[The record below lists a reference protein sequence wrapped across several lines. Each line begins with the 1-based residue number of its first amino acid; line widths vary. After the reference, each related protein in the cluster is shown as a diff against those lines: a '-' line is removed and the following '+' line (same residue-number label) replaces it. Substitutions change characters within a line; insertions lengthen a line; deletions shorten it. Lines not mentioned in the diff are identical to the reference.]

1 MLEIIHHVLPEA
13 FFDVLKTVPLLL
25 VVYALL
31 YYIENRLT
39 NTPELLSR
47 AAQFGPVV
55 GALAGS
61 IPQCGFSAAASALFS
76 AGFLAPATLVA
87 VFLATSD
94 EAVPIMLA
102 GGASVQQVVLLLV
115 VKFAIAVIGG
125 YVLRC
130 TVFRRHK
137 AGTDGPLEIEMGDC
151 GCETSPVANIL
162 SHTIKTTIFLFVV
175 LFALNMVVHGIGEE
189 RVASLMLT
197 NSIFQPLLC
206 AVLGLIPSC
215 AMSVLLSELFVGG
228 TISFGAL
235 VAGLST
241 GAGFGYIVLLEG
253 RPSSR
258 PAGHRRNVCHRRDRR
273 YAGAA
278 AYRLRMKKSKD
289 VSKRHILFYALICVF
304 RSPRRVTHLQ
314 TCNRRGEHCSA
325 AARPESAQ
333 GTAGNRLIW
342 HCVGAHCAPL
352 RERLCK
358 PDTNGGLRS
367 VCPAEKVNRQPI
379 SCSSSSA

>member
-1 MLEIIHHVLPEA
+1 MVYSPANPACLLTGFYAILIVIVFPTTFPINPQINYEVTYLLEIIHHVLPEA

-130 TVFRRHK
+130 TVFRKHK

-241 GAGFGYIVLLEG
+241 GAGFGYIVLLEEKEG
-253 RPSSR
+253 R
-258 PAGHRRNVCHRRDRR
+258 HRALPVI
-273 YAGAA
+273 AA
-278 AYRLRMKKSKD
+278 TFATAVIGGTL
-289 VSKRHILFYALICVF
+289 VQLLI
-304 RSPRRVTHLQ
+304 
-314 TCNRRGEHCSA
+314 G
-325 AARPESAQ
+325 
-333 GTAGNRLIW
+333 
-342 HCVGAHCAPL
+342 
-352 RERLCK
+352 
-358 PDTNGGLRS
+358 
-367 VCPAEKVNRQPI
+367 
-379 SCSSSSA
+379 

>member
-1 MLEIIHHVLPEA
+1 MTYLLEIIHHVLPEA

-125 YVLRC
+125 YILRC

-151 GCETSPVANIL
+151 RWRISCPTPSRPPSSCL
-162 SHTIKTTIFLFVV
+162 SCCSRSTWSCT
-175 LFALNMVVHGIGEE
+175 
-189 RVASLMLT
+189 ASVRSAWL
-197 NSIFQPLLC
+197 
-206 AVLGLIPSC
+206 PSC
-215 AMSVLLSELFVGG
+215 
-228 TISFGAL
+228 
-235 VAGLST
+235 
-241 GAGFGYIVLLEG
+241 
-253 RPSSR
+253 
-258 PAGHRRNVCHRRDRR
+258 
-273 YAGAA
+273 
-278 AYRLRMKKSKD
+278 
-289 VSKRHILFYALICVF
+289 
-304 RSPRRVTHLQ
+304 
-314 TCNRRGEHCSA
+314 
-325 AARPESAQ
+325 
-333 GTAGNRLIW
+333 
-342 HCVGAHCAPL
+342 
-352 RERLCK
+352 
-358 PDTNGGLRS
+358 
-367 VCPAEKVNRQPI
+367 
-379 SCSSSSA
+379 

>member
-1 MLEIIHHVLPEA
+1 MTYLLEIIHHVLPEA

-76 AGFLAPATLVA
+76 AGFLAPATL
-87 VFLATSD
+87 
-94 EAVPIMLA
+94 
-102 GGASVQQVVLLLV
+102 
-115 VKFAIAVIGG
+115 
-125 YVLRC
+125 RC
-130 TVFRRHK
+130 TVFRKHK

-241 GAGFGYIVLLEG
+241 GAGFGYIVLLEEKEG
-253 RPSSR
+253 R
-258 PAGHRRNVCHRRDRR
+258 HRALPVI
-273 YAGAA
+273 AA
-278 AYRLRMKKSKD
+278 TFATAVIGGTL
-289 VSKRHILFYALICVF
+289 VQLLI
-304 RSPRRVTHLQ
+304 
-314 TCNRRGEHCSA
+314 G
-325 AARPESAQ
+325 
-333 GTAGNRLIW
+333 
-342 HCVGAHCAPL
+342 
-352 RERLCK
+352 
-358 PDTNGGLRS
+358 
-367 VCPAEKVNRQPI
+367 
-379 SCSSSSA
+379 

>member
-1 MLEIIHHVLPEA
+1 MVYSPANPACLRTGFYAILIVIVFPTRFVINPQINYEVTYLLEIIHHVLPEA

-130 TVFRRHK
+130 TVFRKHK

-241 GAGFGYIVLLEG
+241 GAGFGYIVLLEEKEG
-253 RPSSR
+253 R
-258 PAGHRRNVCHRRDRR
+258 HRALPVI
-273 YAGAA
+273 AA
-278 AYRLRMKKSKD
+278 TFATAVIGGTL
-289 VSKRHILFYALICVF
+289 VQLLI
-304 RSPRRVTHLQ
+304 
-314 TCNRRGEHCSA
+314 G
-325 AARPESAQ
+325 
-333 GTAGNRLIW
+333 
-342 HCVGAHCAPL
+342 
-352 RERLCK
+352 
-358 PDTNGGLRS
+358 
-367 VCPAEKVNRQPI
+367 
-379 SCSSSSA
+379 

>member
-1 MLEIIHHVLPEA
+1 MTYLLEIIHHVLPEA

-25 VVYALL
+25 IVYALL

-125 YVLRC
+125 YILRC
-130 TVFRRHK
+130 TVFRKHK
-137 AGTDGPLEIEMGDC
+137 SGTDGPLEIEMGDC

-228 TISFGAL
+228 TISFGRISFH
-235 VAGLST
+235 LSGGRVSNVWAT
-241 GAGFGYIVLLEG
+241 CPVLG
-253 RPSSR
+253 NN
-258 PAGHRRNVCHRRDRR
+258 HW
-273 YAGAA
+273 
-278 AYRLRMKKSKD
+278 
-289 VSKRHILFYALICVF
+289 KR
-304 RSPRRVTHLQ
+304 
-314 TCNRRGEHCSA
+314 
-325 AARPESAQ
+325 
-333 GTAGNRLIW
+333 
-342 HCVGAHCAPL
+342 
-352 RERLCK
+352 
-358 PDTNGGLRS
+358 
-367 VCPAEKVNRQPI
+367 
-379 SCSSSSA
+379 

>member
-125 YVLRC
+125 YILRC

-206 AVLGLIPSC
+206 GARSD
-215 AMSVLLSELFVGG
+215 SELCDERAAQRAVCRRHDQLRRSGCR
-228 TISFGAL
+228 SFHRRRLRLHRSSRG
-235 VAGLST
+235 
-241 GAGFGYIVLLEG
+241 EG
-253 RPSSR
+253 RPSSC

-278 AYRLRMKKSKD
+278 AYRLRMKK
-289 VSKRHILFYALICVF
+289 
-304 RSPRRVTHLQ
+304 
-314 TCNRRGEHCSA
+314 
-325 AARPESAQ
+325 
-333 GTAGNRLIW
+333 
-342 HCVGAHCAPL
+342 
-352 RERLCK
+352 
-358 PDTNGGLRS
+358 
-367 VCPAEKVNRQPI
+367 
-379 SCSSSSA
+379 

>member
-1 MLEIIHHVLPEA
+1 MTYLTEIIQHVLPEA

-61 IPQCGFSAAASALFS
+61 IPQCGFSAAASALFT
-76 AGFLAPATLVA
+76 AGYLAPATLVA

-102 GGASVQQVVLLLV
+102 GGATVAQVVLLLV

-125 YVLRC
+125 YILRY
-130 TVFRRHK
+130 TVFRKHK
-137 AGTDGPLEIEMGDC
+137 AGTDEPLEIEMGGC
-151 GCETSPVANIL
+151 GCDPSPVSNIL
-162 SHTIKTTIFLFVV
+162 SHTIKTALFLFVV
-175 LFALNMVVHGIGEE
+175 LFALNAVVHGIGEE

-197 NSIFQPLLC
+197 DSIFQPLLC
-206 AVLGLIPSC
+206 AVLGLVPSC
-215 AMSVLLSELFVGG
+215 AMSVLLSELFVSG

-241 GAGFGYIVLLEG
+241 GAGFGYIVLFEEKEG
-253 RPSSR
+253 R
-258 PAGHRRNVCHRRDRR
+258 HRALPVI
-273 YAGAA
+273 AA
-278 AYRLRMKKSKD
+278 TFATAVIGGTL
-289 VSKRHILFYALICVF
+289 VQLFI
-304 RSPRRVTHLQ
+304 
-314 TCNRRGEHCSA
+314 G
-325 AARPESAQ
+325 
-333 GTAGNRLIW
+333 
-342 HCVGAHCAPL
+342 
-352 RERLCK
+352 
-358 PDTNGGLRS
+358 
-367 VCPAEKVNRQPI
+367 
-379 SCSSSSA
+379 

>member
-1 MLEIIHHVLPEA
+1 MVYSPANPACLLTGFYAILIVIVFPTTFPINPQINYEVTYLLEIIHHVLPEA

-130 TVFRRHK
+130 TVFRKHK

-241 GAGFGYIVLLEG
+241 GAGFGYIVLLEEKEG
-253 RPSSR
+253 R
-258 PAGHRRNVCHRRDRR
+258 HRALPVI
-273 YAGAA
+273 AA
-278 AYRLRMKKSKD
+278 TLVTAVIGGTL
-289 VSKRHILFYALICVF
+289 VQLLI
-304 RSPRRVTHLQ
+304 
-314 TCNRRGEHCSA
+314 G
-325 AARPESAQ
+325 
-333 GTAGNRLIW
+333 
-342 HCVGAHCAPL
+342 
-352 RERLCK
+352 
-358 PDTNGGLRS
+358 
-367 VCPAEKVNRQPI
+367 
-379 SCSSSSA
+379 

>member
-1 MLEIIHHVLPEA
+1 MVYRPANPACLRTGFYAILIVIVFPTRFVINPQINYEVTYLFEIIHHVLPEA

-115 VKFAIAVIGG
+115 IKFAIAVLGG
-125 YVLRC
+125 YILRC
-130 TVFRRHK
+130 TVFRKHK

-175 LFALNMVVHGIGEE
+175 LFALNVVVHGIGEE

-241 GAGFGYIVLLEG
+241 GAGFGYIVLLEEKEG
-253 RPSSR
+253 R
-258 PAGHRRNVCHRRDRR
+258 HRALPVI
-273 YAGAA
+273 AA
-278 AYRLRMKKSKD
+278 T
-289 VSKRHILFYALICVF
+289 F
-304 RSPRRVTHLQ
+304 VTAVI
-314 TCNRRGEHCSA
+314 G
-325 AARPESAQ
+325 
-333 GTAGNRLIW
+333 GTLVQIFIG
-342 HCVGAHCAPL
+342 
-352 RERLCK
+352 
-358 PDTNGGLRS
+358 
-367 VCPAEKVNRQPI
+367 
-379 SCSSSSA
+379 

>member
-1 MLEIIHHVLPEA
+1 MTYLLEIIHHVLPEA

-115 VKFAIAVIGG
+115 VKFAIAVLGG
-125 YVLRC
+125 YILRC
-130 TVFRRHK
+130 TVFRGHK

-162 SHTIKTTIFLFVV
+162 SHTIKTTIFLFAV

-241 GAGFGYIVLLEG
+241 GAGFGYIVLLEEKEG
-253 RPSSR
+253 R
-258 PAGHRRNVCHRRDRR
+258 HRALPVI
-273 YAGAA
+273 AA
-278 AYRLRMKKSKD
+278 TFATAVIGGTL
-289 VSKRHILFYALICVF
+289 VQLLI
-304 RSPRRVTHLQ
+304 
-314 TCNRRGEHCSA
+314 G
-325 AARPESAQ
+325 
-333 GTAGNRLIW
+333 
-342 HCVGAHCAPL
+342 
-352 RERLCK
+352 
-358 PDTNGGLRS
+358 
-367 VCPAEKVNRQPI
+367 
-379 SCSSSSA
+379 